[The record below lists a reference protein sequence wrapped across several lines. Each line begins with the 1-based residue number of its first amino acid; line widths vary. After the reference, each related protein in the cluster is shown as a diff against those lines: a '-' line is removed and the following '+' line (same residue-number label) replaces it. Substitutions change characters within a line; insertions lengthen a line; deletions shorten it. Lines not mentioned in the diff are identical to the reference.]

1 MLGVVQALA
10 LWMTPMLWTTMLL
23 GVAILTVTG
32 LDDPY
37 GRMGVKTFIS
47 PSVIPLS
54 KGHPEYCEVL
64 QLFFG
69 CVFARV
75 TKRCA
80 TWYDFI
86 ISWSRRFTS
95 SRNMPRVVFW
105 LVVSFQMLKVT
116 AYK

>member
-54 KGHPEYCEVL
+54 KGRLEYCEVYNYSL
-64 QLFFG
+64 DVSLHG
-69 CVFARV
+69 LLNVVPRGMILLLAGRV
-75 TKRCA
+75 DLLLRGICH
-80 TWYDFI
+80 
-86 ISWSRRFTS
+86 
-95 SRNMPRVVFW
+95 
-105 LVVSFQMLKVT
+105 VSFSGWLCRFRC
-116 AYK
+116 